1 MKVKFVAEEKYM
13 PRYANS
19 TDACMDL
26 KAKIQ
31 QTEKDIRETFGNFTN
46 AFAVT
51 IFGEGFEDMCD
62 TETTM
67 IIMPGETRKVR
78 SGVQAAVPEGYVM
91 KMYVR
96 SSTGIKKNLVLA
108 NGTGII
114 DAGYRDEIIMA
125 LHNIGKEPV
134 EIKDGDRIC
143 QFIILP
149 YPKIEPEFVQDDE
162 DFRQGD
168 RGGGIGS
175 TGT

>member
-1 MKVKFVAEEKYM
+1 MKVKFVADEKYR
-13 PRYANS
+13 PQYANE

-26 KAKIQ
+26 KAKIEENIVYRSNSEIDMQ
-31 QTEKDIRETFGNFTN
+31 KTTYNS
-46 AFAVT
+46 
-51 IFGEGFEDMCD
+51 IF
-62 TETTM
+62 
-67 IIMPGETRKVR
+67 IKPGETVKVH
-78 SGVQAAVPEGYVM
+78 SGVQVAIPEGYVM
-91 KMYVR
+91 KVYVR

-134 EIKDGDRIC
+134 EIFDGDRVC

-149 YPKIEPEFVQDDE
+149 YPKIEPEYVEDNE

-168 RGGGIGS
+168 RGGGS
-175 TGT
+175 WHMRTW

>member
-1 MKVKFVAEEKYM
+1 MKVKFVADEKYR
-13 PRYANS
+13 PQYANE

-26 KAKIQ
+26 KAKIEENIVYRSNGEIDMQ
-31 QTEKDIRETFGNFTN
+31 KTTYNS
-46 AFAVT
+46 
-51 IFGEGFEDMCD
+51 IF
-62 TETTM
+62 
-67 IIMPGETRKVR
+67 IKPGETVKVH

-125 LHNIGKEPV
+125 LHNTGKEPV
-134 EIKDGDRIC
+134 EIFDGDRIC

-149 YPKIEPEFVQDDE
+149 YPKIEAEYVEDDE
-162 DFRQGD
+162 NFRQGD

-175 TGT
+175 TGV

>member
-1 MKVKFVAEEKYM
+1 MKVKFVADEKYR
-13 PRYANS
+13 PQYAND

-26 KAKIQ
+26 RARITKDSDLHLRTSIPLKA
-31 QTEKDIRETFGNFTN
+31 
-46 AFAVT
+46 V
-51 IFGEGFEDMCD
+51 
-62 TETTM
+62 
-67 IIMPGETRKVR
+67 IMPGETAKVP

-134 EIKDGDRIC
+134 EIFDGDRVC

-149 YPKIEPEFVQDDE
+149 YPKIEPEFVE
-162 DFRQGD
+162 DNEEFRQGD

-175 TGT
+175 TGV

>member
-1 MKVKFVAEEKYM
+1 MKVKFVADEKYR
-13 PRYANS
+13 PQYANE

-26 KAKIQ
+26 KAKIEENIVYRSNGEINMQ
-31 QTEKDIRETFGNFTN
+31 KTTYNSIFIEPGNT
-46 AFAVT
+46 V
-51 IFGEGFEDMCD
+51 
-62 TETTM
+62 
-67 IIMPGETRKVR
+67 KVH

-134 EIKDGDRIC
+134 EIFDGDRVC

-149 YPKIEPEFVQDDE
+149 YPKIEPDYVEDNE

-175 TGT
+175 TGV

>member
-1 MKVKFVAEEKYM
+1 MKVKFVADEKYR
-13 PRYANS
+13 PRYANE

-31 QTEKDIRETFGNFTN
+31 ENIVYRSNGEIDMEK
-46 AFAVT
+46 T
-51 IFGEGFEDMCD
+51 IYDRIF
-62 TETTM
+62 
-67 IIMPGETRKVR
+67 IQPGETVKVH

-125 LHNIGKEPV
+125 LHNIGNDSV

-149 YPKIEPEFVQDDE
+149 YPKIEAEYVEDDE
-162 DFRQGD
+162 NFRQGD

-175 TGT
+175 TGV

>member
-1 MKVKFVAEEKYM
+1 MKVKFVAEEKYR
-13 PRYANS
+13 PQYAND

-26 KAKIQ
+26 KAKI
-31 QTEKDIRETFGNFTN
+31 EENIVYRSNGEIDMAK
-46 AFAVT
+46 T
-51 IFGEGFEDMCD
+51 IYDRIFIQPGD
-62 TETTM
+62 TV
-67 IIMPGETRKVR
+67 KVH
-78 SGVQAAVPEGYVM
+78 SGVQAAIPEGYVM

-125 LHNIGKEPV
+125 LHNIGSEPV
-134 EIKDGDRIC
+134 MINDGDRIC

-149 YPKIEPEFVQDDE
+149 FPKIEPEFVSDDE
-162 DFRQGD
+162 NFRQGD

-175 TGT
+175 TGV